1 MTAPTPPFAP
11 RPDTFALLVDRND
24 DTRHMYAEY
33 LLAQGCRVEEA
44 VDGCEALVKALA
56 VSHNVIVTGTQ
67 LPGIDG
73 YRLCE
78 LLRRDEATSATPI
91 IVVTATAFTADIDR
105 AYRSGADVVLTKPC
119 LPDLLWSQIQA
130 LLYGGAAESAA
141 GHAAVGRASRR
152 PALKRLHQ
160 RGDATAPPNVP
171 PRLVCPACDA
181 LLVYLRSQVGG
192 VSERHAEQWDYY
204 ECPTGCGPFQY
215 RHRTRKLRRSG

>member
-33 LLAQGCRVEEA
+33 LLPQGCRVEEA

-78 LLRRDEATSATPI
+78 
-91 IVVTATAFTADIDR
+91 
-105 AYRSGADVVLTKPC
+105 
-119 LPDLLWSQIQA
+119 
-130 LLYGGAAESAA
+130 
-141 GHAAVGRASRR
+141 
-152 PALKRLHQ
+152 
-160 RGDATAPPNVP
+160 
-171 PRLVCPACDA
+171 
-181 LLVYLRSQVGG
+181 
-192 VSERHAEQWDYY
+192 RHAEQWDYY